1 MIEYHLKGAVIMIQ
15 PINISWSKTKKNVE
29 QTISKYV
36 YYCLSVDNGST
47 SNIQDNFLLEELS
60 YTPSTNTYVTLDPE
74 ERKARIEFIN
84 YFRFSFNKLTTD
96 ERKIIY
102 WTYLDKENNYDD
114 RYIANNLGFSLGYY
128 YIKKKETL
136 IRFSYSLGVEETQ
149 KEIN

>member
-1 MIEYHLKGAVIMIQ
+1 MVQQL
-15 PINISWSKTKKNVE
+15 NISWAKTKKNVE

-36 YYCLSVDNGST
+36 YYSLSVDSSST
-47 SNIQDNFLLEELS
+47 SKISDSFLLDFIDLNSVDKNYVKIDEE
-60 YTPSTNTYVTLDPE
+60 E
-74 ERKARIEFIN
+74 KKERIEFIN
-84 YFRFSFNKLTTD
+84 YVRFSFNKLTTD

-136 IRFSYSLGVEETQ
+136 IRFAYSLGIEE
-149 KEIN
+149 KEDK